1 MTLKK
6 YFYSVLAVAGLATLA
21 GCSADEGTDPGS
33 DSAPA
38 ITMYTYTP
46 SSEYNADEDLMIR
59 IAPNNRVAE
68 IYYKSELTTAV
79 QEYIAAN
86 GESAYADQVVA
97 SGTKLEGGTTQDVVL
112 TQLLGNYTITVVGVA
127 SNGRKAMASAVFQ
140 GLTWSPVVNGTV
152 TYGTLGDVGLTPA
165 PAVLEKCD
173 IDETLYRVKDMYGEG
188 HHLKF
193 TVLAQ
198 GGTASDGSGF
208 KYCRITNQSTGLS
221 YGDYGI
227 ISVQDIGYWQGND
240 SFVLGGGFENYF
252 YVSGPRE
259 NQLSFTLYYYVS
271 AGFLGYQKADV
282 FVPNN

>member
-38 ITMYTYTP
+38 VTLYTYTP
-46 SSEYNADEDLMIR
+46 SSEYNADEDIMIR

-127 SNGRKAMASAVFQ
+127 SNGRKGHGFGRLPGPHLVACCQRYGYLWNARRC
-140 GLTWSPVVNGTV
+140 GTH
-152 TYGTLGDVGLTPA
+152 PA

-208 KYCRITNQSTGLS
+208 KYCRIANQSTGLS

-240 SFVLGGGFENYF
+240 SFVLGGGF
-252 YVSGPRE
+252 
-259 NQLSFTLYYYVS
+259 
-271 AGFLGYQKADV
+271 
-282 FVPNN
+282 